1 MDKIKVVCPSCLSVN
16 ALPKKES
23 YSKANCGKCKTS
35 LLDSSPINLTQNN
48 FDEYIVN
55 SDLPVVVDF
64 WASWCGPC
72 KMMAPVVEEVAK
84 DYPDVKVCKVNV
96 DEEPELSNAFKI
108 VSIPTIV
115 VIKNG
120 EIIDSVVGYRPKE
133 DIEKIIK
140 LVK

>member
-1 MDKIKVVCPSCLSVN
+1 MRAIVTVCYTIKKNKVKNLSI
-16 ALPKKES
+16 
-23 YSKANCGKCKTS
+23 
-35 LLDSSPINLTQNN
+35 INLTKDSYHN
-48 FDEYIVN
+48 EVMETEK
-55 SDLPVVVDF
+55 VVVIDF
-64 WASWCGPC
+64 WATWCGPC

>member
-1 MDKIKVVCPSCLSVN
+1 MSI
-16 ALPKKES
+16 
-23 YSKANCGKCKTS
+23 
-35 LLDSSPINLTQNN
+35 INLTKDSYHN
-48 FDEYIVN
+48 EVMETEK
-55 SDLPVVVDF
+55 VVVIDF
-64 WASWCGPC
+64 WATWCGPC

-133 DIEKIIK
+133 DIEKIVK

>member
-1 MDKIKVVCPSCLSVN
+1 MSI
-16 ALPKKES
+16 
-23 YSKANCGKCKTS
+23 
-35 LLDSSPINLTQNN
+35 INLTKDSYHN
-48 FDEYIVN
+48 EVMETEK
-55 SDLPVVVDF
+55 VVVIDF
-64 WASWCGPC
+64 WATWCGPC
-72 KMMAPVVEEVAK
+72 KMMAPVIEKVAK

>member
-1 MDKIKVVCPSCLSVN
+1 MSI
-16 ALPKKES
+16 
-23 YSKANCGKCKTS
+23 
-35 LLDSSPINLTQNN
+35 INLTKDSYHN
-48 FDEYIVN
+48 EVMETEKVLVI
-55 SDLPVVVDF
+55 DF
-64 WASWCGPC
+64 WATWCGPC

>member
-1 MDKIKVVCPSCLSVN
+1 MSI
-16 ALPKKES
+16 
-23 YSKANCGKCKTS
+23 
-35 LLDSSPINLTQNN
+35 INLTKDSYHN
-48 FDEYIVN
+48 EVMETEK
-55 SDLPVVVDF
+55 VVVIDF
-64 WASWCGPC
+64 WATWCGPC

-84 DYPDVKVCKVNV
+84 DYHDVKVCKVNV

>member
-1 MDKIKVVCPSCLSVN
+1 MSI
-16 ALPKKES
+16 
-23 YSKANCGKCKTS
+23 
-35 LLDSSPINLTQNN
+35 INLTKASYHN
-48 FDEYIVN
+48 EVMETEK
-55 SDLPVVVDF
+55 VVVIDF
-64 WASWCGPC
+64 WATWCGPC

>member
-1 MDKIKVVCPSCLSVN
+1 MSI
-16 ALPKKES
+16 
-23 YSKANCGKCKTS
+23 
-35 LLDSSPINLTQNN
+35 INLTKDSYHN
-48 FDEYIVN
+48 EVMETEK
-55 SDLPVVVDF
+55 VVVIDF
-64 WASWCGPC
+64 WATWCGPC
-72 KMMAPVVEEVAK
+72 KMMAPVVEEISK

-108 VSIPTIV
+108 ASIPTIV

-120 EIIDSVVGYRPKE
+120 EIIDSVIGFRPKE

>member
-1 MDKIKVVCPSCLSVN
+1 MRAIVTVCYTIKKNKVKNLSI
-16 ALPKKES
+16 
-23 YSKANCGKCKTS
+23 
-35 LLDSSPINLTQNN
+35 INLTKDSYHN
-48 FDEYIVN
+48 EVMETEK
-55 SDLPVVVDF
+55 VVVIDF
-64 WASWCGPC
+64 WATWCGPC

-120 EIIDSVVGYRPKE
+120 KIIDSVVGYRPKE

>member
-1 MDKIKVVCPSCLSVN
+1 MSI
-16 ALPKKES
+16 
-23 YSKANCGKCKTS
+23 
-35 LLDSSPINLTQNN
+35 INLTKDSYHN
-48 FDEYIVN
+48 EVMKTEK
-55 SDLPVVVDF
+55 VVVIDF
-64 WASWCGPC
+64 WATWCGPC
-72 KMMAPVVEEVAK
+72 KMMTPVVEEVAK

>member
-1 MDKIKVVCPSCLSVN
+1 MSI
-16 ALPKKES
+16 
-23 YSKANCGKCKTS
+23 
-35 LLDSSPINLTQNN
+35 INLTKDSYHN
-48 FDEYIVN
+48 EVMETEK
-55 SDLPVVVDF
+55 VVVIDF
-64 WASWCGPC
+64 WATWCGPC
-72 KMMAPVVEEVAK
+72 KMMAPVVEEIAK

-108 VSIPTIV
+108 ASIPTIV

-120 EIIDSVVGYRPKE
+120 EIIDSVIGFRPKE

>member
-1 MDKIKVVCPSCLSVN
+1 MSI
-16 ALPKKES
+16 
-23 YSKANCGKCKTS
+23 
-35 LLDSSPINLTQNN
+35 INLTKDSYHN
-48 FDEYIVN
+48 EVMETEK
-55 SDLPVVVDF
+55 VVVIDF
-64 WASWCGPC
+64 WATWCGPC
-72 KMMAPVVEEVAK
+72 KMMAPVVEDVAK

>member
-1 MDKIKVVCPSCLSVN
+1 MSI
-16 ALPKKES
+16 
-23 YSKANCGKCKTS
+23 
-35 LLDSSPINLTQNN
+35 INLTKDSYHN
-48 FDEYIVN
+48 EVMETEK
-55 SDLPVVVDF
+55 VVVIDF
-64 WASWCGPC
+64 WATWCGPC

-140 LVK
+140 LVKQ

>member
-1 MDKIKVVCPSCLSVN
+1 MSI
-16 ALPKKES
+16 
-23 YSKANCGKCKTS
+23 
-35 LLDSSPINLTQNN
+35 INLTK
-48 FDEYIVN
+48 DSYHHEVMET
-55 SDLPVVVDF
+55 LKVVVIYF
-64 WASWCGPC
+64 WATCCGPC

>member
-1 MDKIKVVCPSCLSVN
+1 MSI
-16 ALPKKES
+16 
-23 YSKANCGKCKTS
+23 
-35 LLDSSPINLTQNN
+35 INLTKDSYHN
-48 FDEYIVN
+48 EVMETEK
-55 SDLPVVVDF
+55 VVVIDF
-64 WASWCGPC
+64 WATWCGPC

-120 EIIDSVVGYRPKE
+120 EIIDSVVGYSPKE

>member
-1 MDKIKVVCPSCLSVN
+1 MSI
-16 ALPKKES
+16 
-23 YSKANCGKCKTS
+23 
-35 LLDSSPINLTQNN
+35 INLTKDSYHN
-48 FDEYIVN
+48 EVMETEK
-55 SDLPVVVDF
+55 VVVIDF
-64 WASWCGPC
+64 WATWCGPC
-72 KMMAPVVEEVAK
+72 KMMSPVVEEIAK

>member
-1 MDKIKVVCPSCLSVN
+1 MSI
-16 ALPKKES
+16 
-23 YSKANCGKCKTS
+23 
-35 LLDSSPINLTQNN
+35 INLTKDSYHN
-48 FDEYIVN
+48 EVMETEK
-55 SDLPVVVDF
+55 VVEIDF
-64 WASWCGPC
+64 WANWCGPC

>member
-1 MDKIKVVCPSCLSVN
+1 MSI
-16 ALPKKES
+16 
-23 YSKANCGKCKTS
+23 
-35 LLDSSPINLTQNN
+35 INLTKDSYHN
-48 FDEYIVN
+48 EVMETEK
-55 SDLPVVVDF
+55 VVVIDF
-64 WASWCGPC
+64 WATWCGPC

-120 EIIDSVVGYRPKE
+120 EIIDSVVGYGPKE

>member
-1 MDKIKVVCPSCLSVN
+1 MSI
-16 ALPKKES
+16 
-23 YSKANCGKCKTS
+23 
-35 LLDSSPINLTQNN
+35 INLTKDSYHN
-48 FDEYIVN
+48 EVMETEK
-55 SDLPVVVDF
+55 VVVIDF
-64 WASWCGPC
+64 WATWCGPC

-84 DYPDVKVCKVNV
+84 DYPDVKVCKINV

>member
-1 MDKIKVVCPSCLSVN
+1 MSI
-16 ALPKKES
+16 
-23 YSKANCGKCKTS
+23 
-35 LLDSSPINLTQNN
+35 INLTKDSYHN
-48 FDEYIVN
+48 DVMETEK
-55 SDLPVVVDF
+55 VVVIDF
-64 WASWCGPC
+64 WATWCGPC

>member
-1 MDKIKVVCPSCLSVN
+1 MSI
-16 ALPKKES
+16 
-23 YSKANCGKCKTS
+23 
-35 LLDSSPINLTQNN
+35 INLTKDSYHN
-48 FDEYIVN
+48 EVMETEK
-55 SDLPVVVDF
+55 VVVIDF
-64 WASWCGPC
+64 WATWCGPC

-120 EIIDSVVGYRPKE
+120 EVIDSVVGYRPKE

>member
-1 MDKIKVVCPSCLSVN
+1 MSI
-16 ALPKKES
+16 
-23 YSKANCGKCKTS
+23 
-35 LLDSSPINLTQNN
+35 INLTKDSYHN
-48 FDEYIVN
+48 EVMETEK
-55 SDLPVVVDF
+55 VVVIDF
-64 WASWCGPC
+64 WATWCGPC

-108 VSIPTIV
+108 VSIPTII

>member
-1 MDKIKVVCPSCLSVN
+1 MSI
-16 ALPKKES
+16 
-23 YSKANCGKCKTS
+23 
-35 LLDSSPINLTQNN
+35 INLTKDSYHN
-48 FDEYIVN
+48 EVMETEK
-55 SDLPVVVDF
+55 VVVIDF
-64 WASWCGPC
+64 WATWCGPC
-72 KMMAPVVEEVAK
+72 KMMVPVVEEVAK

-96 DEEPELSNAFKI
+96 DEEPELSDAFKI

>member
-1 MDKIKVVCPSCLSVN
+1 MSI
-16 ALPKKES
+16 
-23 YSKANCGKCKTS
+23 
-35 LLDSSPINLTQNN
+35 INLTKDNYHN
-48 FDEYIVN
+48 EVMETEK
-55 SDLPVVVDF
+55 VVVIDF
-64 WASWCGPC
+64 WATWCGPC

-84 DYPDVKVCKVNV
+84 DYHDVKVCKVNV

>member
-1 MDKIKVVCPSCLSVN
+1 MSI
-16 ALPKKES
+16 
-23 YSKANCGKCKTS
+23 
-35 LLDSSPINLTQNN
+35 INLTKDSYHN
-48 FDEYIVN
+48 EVMETEK
-55 SDLPVVVDF
+55 VVVIDF
-64 WASWCGPC
+64 WATWCGPC

-133 DIEKIIK
+133 DIEKIIN

>member
-1 MDKIKVVCPSCLSVN
+1 MSI
-16 ALPKKES
+16 
-23 YSKANCGKCKTS
+23 
-35 LLDSSPINLTQNN
+35 INLTKDSYHN
-48 FDEYIVN
+48 EVMETEK
-55 SDLPVVVDF
+55 VVVIDF
-64 WASWCGPC
+64 WATWCGPC

-84 DYPDVKVCKVNV
+84 DYTDVKVCKVNV

-120 EIIDSVVGYRPKE
+120 EIIASVVGYRPKE

>member
-1 MDKIKVVCPSCLSVN
+1 MSI
-16 ALPKKES
+16 
-23 YSKANCGKCKTS
+23 
-35 LLDSSPINLTQNN
+35 INLTKDSYHN
-48 FDEYIVN
+48 EVMETEK
-55 SDLPVVVDF
+55 VVVIDF
-64 WASWCGPC
+64 WATWCGPC
-72 KMMAPVVEEVAK
+72 KMMA
-84 DYPDVKVCKVNV
+84 
-96 DEEPELSNAFKI
+96 PELSNAFKI

>member
-1 MDKIKVVCPSCLSVN
+1 MSI
-16 ALPKKES
+16 
-23 YSKANCGKCKTS
+23 
-35 LLDSSPINLTQNN
+35 INLTKDSYHN
-48 FDEYIVN
+48 EVMETEK
-55 SDLPVVVDF
+55 VVVIDF
-64 WASWCGPC
+64 WATWCGPC

-84 DYPDVKVCKVNV
+84 DYPDVKV

>member
-1 MDKIKVVCPSCLSVN
+1 MSI
-16 ALPKKES
+16 
-23 YSKANCGKCKTS
+23 
-35 LLDSSPINLTQNN
+35 INLTKDSYHN
-48 FDEYIVN
+48 EVMETEK
-55 SDLPVVVDF
+55 VVVIDF
-64 WASWCGPC
+64 WATWCGSC

>member
-1 MDKIKVVCPSCLSVN
+1 
-16 ALPKKES
+16 
-23 YSKANCGKCKTS
+23 
-35 LLDSSPINLTQNN
+35 
-48 FDEYIVN
+48 
-55 SDLPVVVDF
+55 
-64 WASWCGPC
+64 
-72 KMMAPVVEEVAK
+72 MMAPVVEEVAK

-120 EIIDSVVGYRPKE
+120 EIIDSVVGYRPKK

>member
-1 MDKIKVVCPSCLSVN
+1 MSI
-16 ALPKKES
+16 
-23 YSKANCGKCKTS
+23 
-35 LLDSSPINLTQNN
+35 INLTKDSYHN
-48 FDEYIVN
+48 EVMETEK
-55 SDLPVVVDF
+55 VVVIDF
-64 WASWCGPC
+64 WATWCGPC

-120 EIIDSVVGYRPKE
+120 ENIDSVVGYRPKE

>member
-1 MDKIKVVCPSCLSVN
+1 MSI
-16 ALPKKES
+16 
-23 YSKANCGKCKTS
+23 
-35 LLDSSPINLTQNN
+35 INLTKDSYHN
-48 FDEYIVN
+48 EVMETEK
-55 SDLPVVVDF
+55 VVVIDF
-64 WASWCGPC
+64 WATWCGPC

-96 DEEPELSNAFKI
+96 DEEPELSNASKI

>member
-1 MDKIKVVCPSCLSVN
+1 MSI
-16 ALPKKES
+16 
-23 YSKANCGKCKTS
+23 
-35 LLDSSPINLTQNN
+35 INLTKDSYHN
-48 FDEYIVN
+48 EVMETEK
-55 SDLPVVVDF
+55 VVVSDF
-64 WASWCGPC
+64 WATWCGPC

>member
-1 MDKIKVVCPSCLSVN
+1 MSI
-16 ALPKKES
+16 
-23 YSKANCGKCKTS
+23 
-35 LLDSSPINLTQNN
+35 INLTKDSYHN
-48 FDEYIVN
+48 EVMGTEK
-55 SDLPVVVDF
+55 VVVIDF
-64 WASWCGPC
+64 WATWCGPC

-133 DIEKIIK
+133 DIGKIIK

>member
-1 MDKIKVVCPSCLSVN
+1 MSI
-16 ALPKKES
+16 
-23 YSKANCGKCKTS
+23 
-35 LLDSSPINLTQNN
+35 INLTKDSYHN
-48 FDEYIVN
+48 EVMETEK
-55 SDLPVVVDF
+55 VVVIDF
-64 WASWCGPC
+64 WATWCGPC